1 MYNKLSFIPMESNYP
16 LNMSIEDFENI
27 ASSGL
32 EKEII
37 TSGDTLVTQLVLNMM
52 FGWNKYNGTY
62 CKMEDIIERTKECK
76 CFDLNVV
83 HGDTNDKIAL
93 QYAFQYVC
101 RIIAIGDGIGI
112 SSMAEKEDLEN
123 KESFDCNS
131 WPLPYDN
138 FYMFSL
144 LKQIPI
150 WLVEEC
156 QMPAPPIGNDYS
168 TELLGCY
175 FSSHEWNN
183 DYPVIFICPK
193 RIEEAI
199 NSLKYKPGLEN
210 ISTTVLFAKVLVH
223 ELAHAIMDQTNKLD
237 GRGFLVK
244 YGQQQKKSEAD
255 LFMEESLANMIT
267 LQYFAA
273 VKDKIDNDDYA
284 IVKEIMN
291 HQPNAYRFGIAQYEQ
306 IHTNWTL
313 WRNNKSNIKFWVE
326 WGTLISPMKENLKI
340 DYPYF
345 L

>member
-1 MYNKLSFIPMESNYP
+1 MYNKLSFIPIESNYP
-16 LNMSIEDFENI
+16 LNFSIEDFENI

-123 KESFDCNS
+123 KERFDCNS

-156 QMPAPPIGNDYS
+156 QMPESPIKGEYP
-168 TELLGCY
+168 TESLGCY
-175 FSSHEWNN
+175 FSLHTWN
-183 DYPVIFICPK
+183 YGLPVIFLCPK
-193 RIEEAI
+193 RIDAAA
-199 NSLKYKPGLEN
+199 NCLKNRKGLEN
-210 ISTTVLFAKVLVH
+210 ISTAVLFAKVLIH
-223 ELAHAIMDQTNKLD
+223 EFAHAIMDPTNKLD
-237 GRGFLVK
+237 HNGILIK
-244 YGQQQKKSEAD
+244 TGQPRIKSEAD
-255 LFMEESLANMIT
+255 TFMEESIANMIT
-267 LQYFAA
+267 LHYFAA
-273 VKDKIDNDDYA
+273 LKEKIDNDDYS
-284 IVKEIMN
+284 IVKEFMN
-291 HQPNAYRFGIAQYEQ
+291 LQPDAYKFGIAQYER
-306 IHTNWTL
+306 IKTK
-313 WRNNKSNIKFWVE
+313 WRSWRDNKSSIKFWAE
-326 WGTLISPMKENLKI
+326 WGALISPMKETLKE
-340 DYPYF
+340 DFPYF